1 MGRSS
6 GPRRWPPEAMMI
18 PKPLSV
24 DHPESTRSPNSLL
37 WRSYHVAG
45 RRCLPG
51 VSGRARWHA
60 AARGMRDAEPPRRRP
75 RPDRRPFATGRSSSR
90 PGCSRGSP
98 ASASGRRPP
107 PSPRSIV
114 KLPPEI
120 QASLTKRTM
129 ELKRRQGVS
138 MDRAAALAYGGLG
151 MFLGL
156 ALGAA
161 GGLVR
166 RSPVAAI
173 AAGLIGLV
181 LGGAAG
187 AGTTLALLPSYHAAL
202 AARQDE
208 DKENNLSLALM
219 THGGIWVAVGAAA
232 GLALG
237 LGLGGLGRIA
247 RATIGGILGAC
258 LAAAIYEFAGAI
270 VFPTAETFRPMAVAP
285 APRLLAHLSVAL
297 CVAVGALGFAD
308 YVTFR
313 RAKTATGS
321 SS

>member
-1 MGRSS
+1 M
-6 GPRRWPPEAMMI
+6 
-18 PKPLSV
+18 
-24 DHPESTRSPNSLL
+24 SPADDVSLAS
-37 WRSYHVAG
+37 RAAPDG
-45 RRCLPG
+45 TPQPDCL
-51 VSGRARWHA
+51 V
-60 AARGMRDAEPPRRRP
+60 RDAEPPSAP
-75 RPDRRPFATGRSSSR
+75 TAARSSPFRDWSLILAAGLLAGLAGFGIGEAA
-90 PGCSRGSP
+90 PTFTP
-98 ASASGRRPP
+98 
-107 PSPRSIV
+107 IDV

-120 QASLTKRTM
+120 QASITKRTM
-129 ELKRRQGVS
+129 ELKRRQRVS

-166 RSPVAAI
+166 RSPAAAV

-187 AGTTLALLPSYHAAL
+187 AGATLALLPSYHAGL
-202 AARQDE
+202 AAMQDE
-208 DKENNLSLALM
+208 DKENNLSQALM

-237 LGLGGLGRIA
+237 LGLGGLVRIA
-247 RATIGGILGAC
+247 RATLGGILGAC

-270 VFPTAETFRPMAVAP
+270 VFPTAETFRQMAFAP

-297 CVAVGALGFAD
+297 CVAVAALGVAD

-313 RAKTATGS
+313 PAKSATGS